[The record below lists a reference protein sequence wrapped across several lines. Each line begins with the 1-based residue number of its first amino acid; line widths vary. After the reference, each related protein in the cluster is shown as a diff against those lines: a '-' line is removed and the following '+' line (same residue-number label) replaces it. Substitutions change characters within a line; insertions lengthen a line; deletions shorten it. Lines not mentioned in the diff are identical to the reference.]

1 MKPSD
6 TPSGFKFV
14 EHTADVKVKCW
25 GSTLEEAFGQAAYG
39 LIATITPNL
48 ELIANEVE
56 KTIEVKA
63 EDKEALLYDFLSE
76 FLFFFDVEKLV
87 FGTIKVKSIE
97 KKSEYFKLH
106 ALLEGE
112 PFDRDKHELGTEVK
126 AITYSYM
133 TIEQTETR
141 TTIEIVFDI

>member
-1 MKPSD
+1 MNPSD
-6 TPSGFKFV
+6 TPSGFEFV

-25 GSTLEEAFGQAAYG
+25 GPTLEEAFSQAAYG

-48 ELIANEVE
+48 ELIANKME

-87 FGTIKVKSIE
+87 FGSIKVKSIE
-97 KKSEYFKLH
+97 KKGGSFDLN
-106 ALLEGE
+106 ALLKGE
-112 PFDRDKHELGTEVK
+112 QFNRDKHELGTEVK

-133 TIEQTETR
+133 TIEQTETQ